1 MNAVID
7 VNANSNAA
15 SKSGNAQDGAATA
28 PASAKSTTR
37 AGTVFSV
44 TPGLPQL
51 FQSNF
56 DYQLARGMLAGAYG
70 DGGAVG
76 ESYSTARRIKDKDI
90 ESWTVAW
97 TATADRIEGIA
108 RKCLSGG
115 HIVSAREAFLRASV
129 YWRTGLFYLET
140 TDPRQLEMYK
150 HHRSCFRQ
158 AAMLFDP
165 PIETVTIPY
174 ENGKTLPGYFMRASA
189 DGVPRPTVM
198 ILGGGDST
206 CEELYDF
213 GGGAAAVRRGYNA
226 FLWEGPGQVG
236 AFAADKTLTYRPDY
250 EVPTRYA
257 VDYVL
262 SRHDVDPK
270 RLALSGL
277 SMGGYFAP
285 RAVAFEKR
293 ITAVIANSL
302 IPVMVPPMLL
312 LLGLKDAHGED
323 LESKVDL
330 SDPMK
335 KFFVTDVQE
344 RCGMAGKS
352 LAAFLDNLSHYS
364 LAGLEGKITCPLLS
378 IGGEGEGPSATR
390 AAHEF
395 FEKLICPKTERVVIS
410 AEGGEAHCQINNPSL
425 KHQIEFDWLD
435 DIFKKNKT

>member
-7 VNANSNAA
+7 VKANPNAA
-15 SKSGNAQDGAATA
+15 PESGSVQGGPATA
-28 PASAKSTTR
+28 LASATPTTR

-76 ESYSTARRIKDKDI
+76 ESYSTARRITDKDI
-90 ESWTVAW
+90 ESWTAAW
-97 TATADRIEGIA
+97 TATADRIESIA
-108 RKCLSGG
+108 TKCLSGG

-140 TDPRQLEMYK
+140 KDARQFEMYK

-158 AAMLFDP
+158 AARLFDP
-165 PIETVTIPY
+165 AIETVTIPY
-174 ENGKTLPGYFMRASA
+174 ENGRTLPGYFMRASA

-198 ILGGGDST
+198 ILGGGDTT

-262 SRHDVDPK
+262 S
-270 RLALSGL
+270 
-277 SMGGYFAP
+277 P
-285 RAVAFEKR
+285 RAR
-293 ITAVIANSL
+293 WHS
-302 IPVMVPPMLL
+302 
-312 LLGLKDAHGED
+312 
-323 LESKVDL
+323 
-330 SDPMK
+330 
-335 KFFVTDVQE
+335 
-344 RCGMAGKS
+344 R
-352 LAAFLDNLSHYS
+352 
-364 LAGLEGKITCPLLS
+364 
-378 IGGEGEGPSATR
+378 SALPR
-390 AAHEF
+390 
-395 FEKLICPKTERVVIS
+395 
-410 AEGGEAHCQINNPSL
+410 
-425 KHQIEFDWLD
+425 
-435 DIFKKNKT
+435 

>member
-1 MNAVID
+1 MTPVAELQTNPKPASESSG
-7 VNANSNAA
+7 VNGGTSAA
-15 SKSGNAQDGAATA
+15 SRSAQ
-28 PASAKSTTR
+28 STTR
-37 AGTVFSV
+37 AGTVFSA

-76 ESYSTARRIKDKDI
+76 ESFTTARRIKDKDI
-90 ESWTVAW
+90 ESWTVEW
-97 TATADRIEGIA
+97 TSTANRVEDIA
-108 RKCLSGG
+108 AKCLSSG

-129 YWRTGLFYLET
+129 YWRTGFFYLET
-140 TDPRQLEMYK
+140 KDPRQFEMYQR
-150 HHRSCFRQ
+150 HRSCFRQ
-158 AAMLFDP
+158 AAKLFNP
-165 PIETVTIPY
+165 QIEPVSIPY
-174 ENGKTLPGYFMRASA
+174 ENGKTLPGYFMRAAA
-189 DGVPRPTVM
+189 DGVRRPTVM

-226 FLWEGPGQVG
+226 LLWEGPGQVG

-262 SRHDVDPK
+262 SRSDVDPK
-270 RLALSGL
+270 RLALAGN

-302 IPVMVPPMLL
+302 LPLFAPCMLA
-312 LLGLKDAHGED
+312 LLGLKDATGED
-323 LESKVDL
+323 LESKVDF

-335 KFFVTDVQE
+335 KFLVTDVQE
-344 RCGMAGKS
+344 RCGMAGEP
-352 LAAFLDNLSHYS
+352 LAAFLENLSHYS
-364 LAGLEGKITCPLLS
+364 LAGLEGEIVCPLLS
-378 IGGEGEGPSATR
+378 VGGEGEGPSAN
-390 AAHEF
+390 AMAHEF
-395 FEKLICPKTERVVIS
+395 FEKLTCPKTERVVTS

-435 DIFKKNKT
+435 EVLR

>member
-1 MNAVID
+1 MTSTPTVST
-7 VNANSNAA
+7 NSKAPT
-15 SKSGNAQDGAATA
+15 GVVFGA
-28 PASAKSTTR
+28 
-37 AGTVFSV
+37 
-44 TPGLPQL
+44 TPGMPGV
-51 FQSNF
+51 FKSNF
-56 DYQLARGMLAGAYG
+56 DYQFVRAMCAGSYG

-76 ESYSTARRIKDKDI
+76 ECFSTARRVVDGDI

-97 TATADRIEGIA
+97 RDTAQRVEAIA
-108 RKCLSGG
+108 EDCLGAG
-115 HIVSAREAFLRASV
+115 HKVSAREAFLRASM
-129 YWRTGLFYLET
+129 YWNTAFFYLEHS
-140 TDPRQLEMYK
+140 DPRQLEMYTR
-150 HHRSCFRQ
+150 HRSCFIQ
-158 AAMLFDP
+158 AAELFDT
-165 PIETVTIPY
+165 PIEPVSIPY
-174 ENGKTLPGYFMRASA
+174 ENGKTLPGYFMRAAA

-206 CEELYDF
+206 CEEMYDF

-262 SRHDVDPK
+262 SRKDVDPK
-270 RLALSGL
+270 RLALSGH

-302 IPVMVPPMLL
+302 LPLFVTSLL
-312 LLGLKDAHGED
+312 ALLGLKDASGED

-335 KFFVTDVQE
+335 KFLVTDVQE

-352 LAAFLDNLSHYS
+352 LAAFLDNISHYT

-378 IGGEGEGPSATR
+378 IGGEGEGLSAN
-390 AAHEF
+390 AQAHEF
-395 FEKLICPKTERVVIS
+395 FEKLTCPKTERVVTS
-410 AEGGEAHCQINNPSL
+410 VEGGEAHCQINNPSL

-435 DIFKKNKT
+435 DVFK

>member
-1 MNAVID
+1 MNPVTEVKTNPNPAPE
-7 VNANSNAA
+7 SRSAA
-15 SKSGNAQDGAATA
+15 GGAAA
-28 PASAKSTTR
+28 AIASAISTTR
-37 AGTVFSV
+37 AGTVFSA

-76 ESYSTARRIKDKDI
+76 ESFSTARRIQDKDI

-97 TATADRIEGIA
+97 TTTAERIEGIA
-108 RKCLSGG
+108 STCLSGG

-129 YWRTGLFYLET
+129 YWRTGFFYLET
-140 TDPRQLEMYK
+140 KDARQFEMYQR
-150 HHRSCFRQ
+150 HRSCFRQ
-158 AAMLFDP
+158 AAKLFDP
-165 PIETVTIPY
+165 QIEPVSIPY
-174 ENGKTLPGYFMRASA
+174 ENGKTLPAYFMRAAA
-189 DGVPRPTVM
+189 DGLPRPTVM

-206 CEELYDF
+206 CEEMYDF

-226 FLWEGPGQVG
+226 LLWEGPGQVG
-236 AFAADKTLTYRPDY
+236 AFAADRTLTYRPDY

-262 SRHDVDPK
+262 SRTDVDPK
-270 RLALSGL
+270 RLALAGN

-293 ITAVIANSL
+293 IAAVIANSL
-302 IPVMVPPMLL
+302 LPLFAPCMLA
-312 LLGLKDAHGED
+312 LLGLKDASGED
-323 LESKVDL
+323 LESKVDF

-335 KFFVTDVQE
+335 KFLVTDVQE

-352 LAAFLDNLSHYS
+352 LAAFLDNLSHYT

-378 IGGEGEGPSATR
+378 IGGEGEGLSAN
-390 AAHEF
+390 AMAHEF
-395 FEKLICPKTERVVIS
+395 FEKLTCPKTERVVTS

-435 DIFKKNKT
+435 EVFK